1 MKLYKSK
8 KKKKKNGRTEKQ
20 WRKTKRV
27 RGKTLEIGIKKKK
40 KKNHSWIKF

>member
-1 MKLYKSK
+1 MKLYKS
-8 KKKKKNGRTEKQ
+8 KKKNGRTEKQ

-40 KKNHSWIKF
+40 KKSQLDKVLEFV

>member
-27 RGKTLEIGIKKKK
+27 RGKTLEIGIKKKSQLDK
-40 KKNHSWIKF
+40 VLEFV

>member
-1 MKLYKSK
+1 MS

-27 RGKTLEIGIKKKK
+27 RGKTLEIGIKKN
-40 KKNHSWIKF
+40 KKNHSRIKF